1 MKKNSWNAKF
11 CFCDGKLYKSIF
23 SLAID
28 FELSYFWVYSKL
40 KESNGSPVTISGH
53 TIVLASWL
61 EVHPEYDITGK
72 TPVGGI
78 NTGKEV
84 NK

>member
-1 MKKNSWNAKF
+1 MKKVWNSKKAF
-11 CFCDGKLYKSIF
+11 IDGREYPSLF

-28 FELSYFWVYSKL
+28 FEMTYKWILLKL
-40 KESNGSPVTISGH
+40 KKNNFAPVTISGH

-61 EVHPEYDITGK
+61 EQHPEYDITGK

-78 NTGKEV
+78 NTDKEAS
-84 NK
+84 K